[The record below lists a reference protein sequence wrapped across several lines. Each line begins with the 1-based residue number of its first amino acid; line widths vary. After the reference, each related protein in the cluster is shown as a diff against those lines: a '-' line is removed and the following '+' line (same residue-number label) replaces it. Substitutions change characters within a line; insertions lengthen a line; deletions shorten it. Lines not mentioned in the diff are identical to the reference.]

1 MRKGTRGC
9 LVGWSLLPAVGLAV
23 GGGRACAEDAR
34 WLAGAPL
41 RIVWCQAAE
50 TNCQDTFAMG
60 DRLRLMAYDSEDGR
74 GERPLQARIG
84 GYHKPLLTPDGRRIV
99 YTDYPVSKVHV
110 VQWDGSG
117 DRVVG
122 DGVAADTWRDP
133 RTGEHWVYT
142 VRGEIRGVTG
152 QGPSV
157 WRFPIDRPDAR
168 ELVWDRTPVAA
179 DNFQVSDNG
188 TLAAGLFPWPDAGL
202 ADLARGTWD
211 RKARGC
217 WPSLAPGDT
226 GLMWVFD
233 GSHREITLF
242 PAGGLDGWGVSLCG
256 ARRVAG
262 REVYHPRW
270 SNHPRFLAITGP
282 YECGYGQNR
291 IGACGDAVE
300 VYLGRFTA
308 DFRDVDRWER
318 VTRNDYA
325 DLYPDAWIATGDAAV
340 ATGMQA
346 GATGGVMAVKAGP
359 PPAAGGDGLVA
370 VRAQLVSRAVTP
382 SPEAIR
388 PYREALIAAVFEVES
403 AASGGPGRG
412 ARIAAASWGIR
423 DGKVAPWERR
433 IGESCELRIVPF
445 ERRPELEGHRLI
457 IDAGALDLPLFY
469 EAAD

>member
-9 LVGWSLLPAVGLAV
+9 LAGWSLLPAVGLAA

-41 RIVWCQAAE
+41 RIVWCQAAD

-60 DRLRLMAYDSEDGR
+60 DRLRLMGYDSEDGR
-74 GERPLQARIG
+74 GERPLRARIG
-84 GYHKPLLTPDGRRIV
+84 GCHKPLLTPDGKRIV
-99 YTDYPVSKVHV
+99 YTDYPALEVHV
-110 VQWDGSG
+110 VQWDGAG

-122 DGVAADTWRDP
+122 DGLAADTWRDP
-133 RTGEHWVYT
+133 RTGEDWVYT
-142 VRGEIRGVTG
+142 VCGEIAGVTG

-202 ADLARGTWD
+202 ADLARGSWD

-233 GSHREITLF
+233 GSHRQITLF
-242 PAGGLDGWGVSLCG
+242 PA
-256 ARRVAG
+256 AG
-262 REVYHPRW
+262 
-270 SNHPRFLAITGP
+270 
-282 YECGYGQNR
+282 
-291 IGACGDAVE
+291 D
-300 VYLGRFTA
+300 
-308 DFRDVDRWER
+308 
-318 VTRNDYA
+318 
-325 DLYPDAWIATGDAAV
+325 
-340 ATGMQA
+340 
-346 GATGGVMAVKAGP
+346 
-359 PPAAGGDGLVA
+359 DGLVT
-370 VRAQLVSRAVTP
+370 VRAHLVSRAVTP

-445 ERRPELEGHRLI
+445 GKRPELEGHRLI

-469 EAAD
+469 EAAH